1 MSDKKQRLTP
11 VEHIKNDSRYLRG
24 SIVESLN
31 NSVTGSVAPE
41 DTHLLKF
48 HGTYQQDDRDLR
60 NEREK
65 QKLEPAFEF
74 MIRVRVPGGI
84 ATPEQWLEMDRLA
97 HQYANGTLRLT
108 TRQAFQFHGILKWN
122 LKQTIKEIND
132 SLLDTIAACG
142 DVNRN
147 VMCSPNFN
155 QSEIHQE
162 AYEWSKKIS
171 DHLTPQTTAYHEIWL
186 DKEKV
191 ADSRDDEEPIY
202 GKSYLPRKFKIGMAI
217 PPANDVDVFSQD
229 LGYIAIV
236 EDGKL
241 QGFNIAVGGGM
252 GMTHGDTATYPNLGY
267 VIGFCKPEQTVEVA
281 EHVVKVQR
289 DFGDRTNRKH
299 ARLKYTI
306 NDRGVAWFKAELHER
321 LGWELEEKRPYQF
334 EFAGDRYGWIQ
345 GTNDKWNLTLF
356 IQNGR
361 IRDYKGY
368 LLMTG
373 LREIAKIHDGDF
385 RLTGNQNVMVGNV
398 SDENKPRVE
407 AIVKEYNLTDGKHTS
422 ALRRNSIACVAL
434 PTCGLAMAEAER
446 YLPDL
451 LDKVEVILDEVGLK
465 DGDIVIRM
473 TGCPNGCGRPYLGEI
488 GFVGK
493 APGKYNMYLG
503 AGFAGERLNKLYK
516 ENIDEEE
523 ILESLKPLLQQYA
536 TDREEGERF
545 GMFAIRKGY
554 VKYVNNGLDFHA

>member
-1 MSDKKQRLTP
+1 MSKKQRLTP
-11 VEHIKNDSRYLRG
+11 VEHIKEESRYLRG
-24 SIVESLN
+24 TIVESLN
-31 NSVTGSVAPE
+31 NQVTGSVAPE

-97 HQYANGTLRLT
+97 HQYANGSLRLT

-122 LKQTIKEIND
+122 LKQTIKEINE

-147 VMCSPNFN
+147 VMCSPNYD
-155 QSEIHQE
+155 QSDIHQE
-162 AYEWSKKIS
+162 VYEWSKKIS
-171 DHLTPQTTAYHEIWL
+171 EHLTPQTTAYHEIWL

-202 GKSYLPRKFKIGMAI
+202 GKSYLPRKFKISMAI
-217 PPANDVDVFSQD
+217 PPANDVDVFAQD

-236 EDGKL
+236 ADEKL
-241 QGFNIAVGGGM
+241 QGFNITVGGGM
-252 GMTHGDTATYPNLGY
+252 GMTHGDTATYPNLGC
-267 VIGFCKPEQTVEVA
+267 VIGFCKPEQAVEVA
-281 EHVVKVQR
+281 EQVVKVQR

-321 LGWELEEKRPYQF
+321 LGYELEEKRPYKF
-334 EFAGDRYGWIQ
+334 EYAGDRYGWTQ
-345 GTNDKWNLTLF
+345 NSNGAWNLTLF

-385 RLTGNQNVMVGNV
+385 RLTGNQNVMVGSV
-398 SDENKPRVE
+398 SSENKAKVE

-446 YLPDL
+446 YLPEL
-451 LDKVEVILDEVGLK
+451 LDKIEIILDDVGLANE
-465 DGDIVIRM
+465 DIIIRM

-516 ENIDEEE
+516 ENIGEAE
-523 ILESLKPLLQQYA
+523 ILESLKPLLHQYA
-536 TDREEGERF
+536 SEREDGERF

>member
-1 MSDKKQRLTP
+1 MSEKKPRLTP

-24 SIVESLN
+24 SIVESLSN
-31 NSVTGSVAPE
+31 QITGAVAPE

-84 ATPEQWLEMDRLA
+84 ATPEQYLEMDRLA
-97 HQYANGTLRLT
+97 HQYANGSLRLT

-147 VMCSPNFN
+147 VMCSPNFD
-155 QSEIHQE
+155 QSDVHQE

-171 DHLTPQTTAYHEIWL
+171 EHLTPQTTAYHEIWL

-229 LGYIAIV
+229 LGYIALV

-241 QGFNIAVGGGM
+241 QGFNVTVGGGM

-267 VIGFCKPEQTVEVA
+267 VIGFCKPDQAVEVA
-281 EHVVKVQR
+281 EHIVKIQR

-321 LGWELEEKRPYQF
+321 LGYELEEKRPYKF
-334 EFAGDRYGWIQ
+334 EFAGDRYGWTQ
-345 GTNDKWNLTLF
+345 GTNGKWNLTLF

-398 SDENKPRVE
+398 PEENKAKIE

-446 YLPDL
+446 YLPYL
-451 LDKVEVILDEVGLK
+451 LDKVEVILDDVGLN
-465 DGDIVIRM
+465 DEEIVIRM

-516 ENIDEEE
+516 ENIGEEE

-536 TDREEGERF
+536 TEREGGERF
-545 GMFAIRKGY
+545 GMFAIRKGF

>member
-1 MSDKKQRLTP
+1 MSDKKPRLTP
-11 VEHIKNDSRYLRG
+11 VEHIKEQSRYLRG
-24 SIVESLN
+24 TIVESLDN
-31 NSVTGSVAPE
+31 QVTGSVAPE

-48 HGTYQQDDRDLR
+48 HGTYQQDDRDVR
-60 NEREK
+60 NERER

-84 ATPEQWLEMDRLA
+84 ATPAQWLEMDRLA
-97 HQYANGTLRLT
+97 HQYANGSLRLT

-122 LKQTIKEIND
+122 LKQTIKEING

-147 VMCSPNFN
+147 VMCSPNYD
-155 QSEIHQE
+155 QSDIHRE
-162 AYEWSKKIS
+162 VYEWSKKIS
-171 DHLTPQTTAYHEIWL
+171 EHLTPQTTAYHEIWL

-202 GKSYLPRKFKIGMAI
+202 GKSYLPRKFKISMAI
-217 PPANDVDVFSQD
+217 PPANDVDVFAQD

-241 QGFNIAVGGGM
+241 QGFNVTVGGGM
-252 GMTHGDTATYPNLGY
+252 GMTHGETATYPNLGY
-267 VIGFCKPEQTVEVA
+267 VIGFCKSEQAVEVA
-281 EHVVKVQR
+281 EQVVKVQR

-321 LGWELEEKRPYQF
+321 LGYELEEKRPYTF
-334 EFAGDRYGWIQ
+334 EYAGDRYGWTQ
-345 GTNDKWNLTLF
+345 NSNGTWNLTLF
-356 IQNGR
+356 VQSGR

-385 RLTGNQNVMVGNV
+385 RLTGNQNVMVGRV
-398 SDENKPRVE
+398 SSENKANIE
-407 AIVKEYNLTDGKHTS
+407 AIVKEYNLTDGKHMS

-446 YLPDL
+446 YLPEL
-451 LDKVEVILDEVGLK
+451 LDKIEVILDDVGLANE
-465 DGDIVIRM
+465 DIIIRM

-516 ENIDEEE
+516 ENIGEEE
-523 ILESLKPLLQQYA
+523 ILESLKPLLHQYA
-536 TDREEGERF
+536 TEREDDERF

>member
-1 MSDKKQRLTP
+1 MSDKKPRLTP
-11 VEHIKNDSRYLRG
+11 VEHIKEESRYLRG
-24 SIVESLN
+24 TIVESLDN
-31 NSVTGSVAPE
+31 QVTGSVAPE
-41 DTHLLKF
+41 DTQLLKF
-48 HGTYQQDDRDLR
+48 HGTYQQDDRDVR

-84 ATPEQWLEMDRLA
+84 ATPEQWLALDRLA
-97 HQYANGTLRLT
+97 HQYANGSLRLT

-147 VMCSPNFN
+147 VMCSPNYE
-155 QSEIHQE
+155 QSDVHREV
-162 AYEWSKKIS
+162 YEWSKKIS
-171 DHLTPQTTAYHEIWL
+171 EHLTPQTTAYHEIWL

-202 GKSYLPRKFKIGMAI
+202 GKSYLPRKFKISMAI
-217 PPANDVDVFSQD
+217 PPANDVDVFAQD

-241 QGFNIAVGGGM
+241 QGFNVTVGGGM
-252 GMTHGDTATYPNLGY
+252 GMTHGETATYPNLGY
-267 VIGFCKPEQTVEVA
+267 VIGFCKPEQAVEVA
-281 EHVVKVQR
+281 EQVIKVQR

-321 LGWELEEKRPYQF
+321 LGYELEEKRPYTF
-334 EFAGDRYGWIQ
+334 EYAGDRYGWTQ
-345 GTNDKWNLTLF
+345 NSNGTWNLTLF

-385 RLTGNQNVMVGNV
+385 RLTGNQNVMVGSV
-398 SDENKPRVE
+398 SAENKAKIE

-446 YLPDL
+446 YLPEL
-451 LDKVEVILDEVGLK
+451 LDKIEVILDDVGLANE
-465 DGDIVIRM
+465 DIIIRM

-516 ENIDEEE
+516 ENIGEEE
-523 ILESLKPLLQQYA
+523 ILESLKPLLHQYA
-536 TDREEGERF
+536 TECEDDERF